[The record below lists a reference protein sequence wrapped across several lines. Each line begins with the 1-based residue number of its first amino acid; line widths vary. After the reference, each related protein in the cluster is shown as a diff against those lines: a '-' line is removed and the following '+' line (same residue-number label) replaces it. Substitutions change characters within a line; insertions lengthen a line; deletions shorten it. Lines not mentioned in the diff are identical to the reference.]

1 MWSGKRTETHTM
13 YWNWDEVE
21 ETETKEDESNGLK
34 VGDYQNMIDEY
45 LNMESEVTVGTE
57 TEWQD
62 QHQ

>member
-1 MWSGKRTETHTM
+1 M